1 MKILKDS
8 CNPRLKSVVFDR
20 WFDMSTDSR
29 LMAVAINFFPP
40 IKFWQC
46 QKISDTFL
54 QCDISYDN
62 RQTKNQLGA
71 LNLMTQLARQL
82 QTTKMSK
89 RVWWTVQQEEK
100 LIELWREKECLY
112 DVSSQLYHDRVKK
125 EAVWREIGCYT
136 RITKLPQVRAV
147 ELEVHKVLFCP
158 AMTCSTHVFFVFS
171 FYYQG
176 M

>member
-1 MKILKDS
+1 MCLPVSACIKMMDFKI
-8 CNPRLKSVVFDR
+8 
-20 WFDMSTDSR
+20 
-29 LMAVAINFFPP
+29 FPP

-54 QCDISYDN
+54 QCDLL
-62 RQTKNQLGA
+62 RQPSNQEPIGA

-89 RVWWTVQQEEK
+89 QVSWTVQQEEK

-125 EAVWREIGCYT
+125 EAAWREIGCLNSNNK
-136 RITKLPQVRAV
+136 ITSSSRCRTGSP
-147 ELEVHKVLFCP
+147 
-158 AMTCSTHVFFVFS
+158 
-171 FYYQG
+171 
-176 M
+176 